1 MCCVQVSSKHAL
13 IWKHKD
19 TWGAFKVSKRWLI
32 KFWSHSDP
40 FHRSLPLVGLTHIYS
55 SFAAN
60 WDVSCQ
66 VPLNSETLVALGLFH
81 TLQSPA
87 SFSHF
92 VWSLFVL
99 LRSLLTTSLCRS
111 FERPRLPSFSAC
123 TLFQLAKHD
132 ILWDYSI
139 LNASYMANPT
149 QAAFDEV
156 WVNADHTQ
164 NLKDF
169 DVCYFVLPFDSK
181 DPS

>member
-66 VPLNSETLVALGLFH
+66 VPLNSETLVALGAIPHLAVSSVILPFCVVTLCFVEVSFDYIFVSQLWATTSALFLCVYSLSAGQAWYPLGLFH
-81 TLQSPA
+81 PECVLHGQSNT
-87 SFSHF
+87 SS
-92 VWSLFVL
+92 VWWGV
-99 LRSLLTTSLCRS
+99 
-111 FERPRLPSFSAC
+111 
-123 TLFQLAKHD
+123 
-132 ILWDYSI
+132 
-139 LNASYMANPT
+139 
-149 QAAFDEV
+149 
-156 WVNADHTQ
+156 
-164 NLKDF
+164 
-169 DVCYFVLPFDSK
+169 SK
-181 DPS
+181 C